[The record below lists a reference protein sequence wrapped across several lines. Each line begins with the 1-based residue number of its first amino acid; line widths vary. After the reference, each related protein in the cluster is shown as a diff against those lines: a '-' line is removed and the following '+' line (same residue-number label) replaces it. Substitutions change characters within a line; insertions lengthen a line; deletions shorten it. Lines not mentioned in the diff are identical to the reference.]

1 MSTQP
6 SASGQSQGTV
16 VVYPARGNEPEH
28 EKQVHF
34 ELGRRIAQLLGMKF
48 DGEYRPEHRY
58 AGHLYFIPSDTLIG
72 MEFARSLGITT
83 EDDLFGGV
91 ASHAFIPTK
100 AISHALLGPSAA
112 APDGWSPDFGRLV
125 QDAVLRGFTSFN
137 LDDAREA
144 GRRLLEY
151 GPLRIKPVHATA
163 GRGQVL
169 VPGPAELIQALA
181 AINTDRLAECGVVLE
196 EHLEDVKTY
205 SVGQIRLA
213 KLVASYVGTQHLT
226 PDNKGEMV
234 YGGSDLIVAR
244 GGFDALLKADLPPDF
259 QTAIA
264 KAQVYDQAASQC
276 FAGFFASRR
285 NYDVASGLDSEG
297 KQHFGVLEQSWRTG
311 GASSAEIAAL
321 EAFHAQAQTQFVRA
335 RTLEIFGQQSEPPSH
350 AVETFHG
357 EDKDL
362 GLIRKYVMVEPYGN

>member
-1 MSTQP
+1 MNALP
-6 SASGQSQGTV
+6 SSPGKGQGTV

-34 ELGRRIAQLLGMKF
+34 GLGRRIAQLLGLQF
-48 DGEYRPEHRY
+48 GGQYEPERRY
-58 AGHLYFIPSDTLIG
+58 PGRLYFIPSDTLIG
-72 MEFARSLGITT
+72 MEFARGLGIVS

-91 ASHAFIPTK
+91 ASHPFIPTK
-100 AISHALLGPSAA
+100 AISHALLGPDAV
-112 APDGWSPDFGRLV
+112 APDGWSSEFGRLV
-125 QDAVLRGFTSFN
+125 QEAVLQGFTSFS
-137 LDDAREA
+137 LDDAHEA
-144 GRRLLEY
+144 GKRLLQY

-169 VPGPAELIQALA
+169 VSDLDELARALKA
-181 AINTDRLAECGVVLE
+181 LPTDRLAECGVVLE
-196 EHLEDVKTY
+196 EHLEEVKTY
-205 SVGQIRLA
+205 SVGQVRLA

-226 PDNKGEMV
+226 PDNQGEMV

-244 GGFDALLKADLPPDF
+244 GGFDALLEANLPLDF

-264 KAQVYDQAASQC
+264 KARLYDQAASQC
-276 FAGFFASRR
+276 FTEFFASRR
-285 NYDVASGLDSEG
+285 NYDVASGLDSQG
-297 KQHFGVLEQSWRTG
+297 KQHYGVLEQSWRTG

-321 EAFHAQAQTQFVRA
+321 ETFHAQSQTQFVRA
-335 RTLEIFGQQSEPPSH
+335 RTLEIFGQQSQPPSH